1 MAIQYLLIGGS
12 LALLFHF
19 FVRARR
25 RPAQKLAMTV
35 VFAAII
41 VLVLFPDLSTWCAHA
56 VGVGRGVDLVFYLS
70 TLVLLCLCFN
80 LYLGQ
85 KALEDRLVVVVRE
98 LALMQHRPSAPA
110 PEPCPRD
117 RAEA

>member
-1 MAIQYLLIGGS
+1 MAIQFVLIGGS

-35 VFAAII
+35 VFAGII
-41 VLVLFPDLSTWCAHA
+41 FLVIFPDVSTWCAHR

-70 TLVLLCLCFN
+70 SLVLLFLCFN

-85 KALEDRLVVVVRE
+85 KALEDRLTLVVRE
-98 LALMQHRPSAPA
+98 LALQPHRARSDAAPG
-110 PEPCPRD
+110 D
-117 RAEA
+117 RAEP

>member
-1 MAIQYLLIGGS
+1 MAIQILLIGGS

-25 RPAQKLAMTV
+25 RPVQKLAMTV
-35 VFAAII
+35 VFAGII
-41 VLVLFPDLSTWCAHA
+41 FLVIFPDVSTWCAHA

-70 TLVLLCLCFN
+70 SLVLLFLCFN

-85 KALEDRLVVVVRE
+85 KTLEDRMTILVRE
-98 LALMQHRPSAPA
+98 LALQPHRAAPPA
-110 PEPCPRD
+110 SPPEP
-117 RAEA
+117 

>member
-1 MAIQYLLIGGS
+1 MAIQIVLIGGS

-25 RPAQKLAMTV
+25 RPVQKLAMSV
-35 VFAAII
+35 VFGAII
-41 VLVLFPDLSTWCAHA
+41 FLVIFPDVSTWCAHA

-70 TLVLLCLCFN
+70 SLVLLFLCFN

-85 KALEDRLVVVVRE
+85 KALEDRLTLVVRE
-98 LALMQHRPSAPA
+98 LALQPHRGAPGPAPA
-110 PEPCPRD
+110 SRPEP
-117 RAEA
+117 